1 MINRRKQSGQSATE
15 YIVAL
20 IVVMVMLGVG
30 VAGEDS
36 IINIFLDAVKEGFD
50 KFSSFLSLP

>member
-1 MINRRKQSGQSATE
+1 MINMKKQRGQSSTE

-20 IVVMVMLGVG
+20 VVVMVILGFG
-30 VAGEDS
+30 VAGEES
-36 IINIFLDAVKEGFD
+36 VITIFLDSVNEGFD

>member
-1 MINRRKQSGQSATE
+1 MIYMKKQRGQSSTE

-20 IVVMVMLGVG
+20 VVVMVMLGFG
-30 VAGEDS
+30 VAGEGS
-36 IINIFLDAVKEGFD
+36 VITTFLNAVNEGFD

>member
-1 MINRRKQSGQSATE
+1 MINIKKQHGQSATE

-30 VAGEDS
+30 VVGEESVID
-36 IINIFLDAVKEGFD
+36 IFLEAVEEGFD
-50 KFSSFLSLP
+50 KFSSFISLP